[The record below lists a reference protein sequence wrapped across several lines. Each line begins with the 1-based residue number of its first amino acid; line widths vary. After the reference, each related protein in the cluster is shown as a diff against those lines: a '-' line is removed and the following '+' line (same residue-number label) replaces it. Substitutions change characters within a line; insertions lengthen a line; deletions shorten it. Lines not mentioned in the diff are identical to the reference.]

1 VKGPGVGPVFSTAL
15 KGVSAITDKLV
26 DVALQLAPA
35 DTSPGVVRVAVN
47 ATLVLVAL
55 SFVKSLLGVS
65 LSLLLDH
72 GQVAGSLSSS
82 CMQRHATTCDGSA
95 CSLSM
100 LALNCFRFH
109 SSNSAVLPHSWHDFP
124 GCLRGGQG
132 VWSGCERHHFGSR
145 HRRHRK

>member
-1 VKGPGVGPVFSTAL
+1 MKGPGVGPVFSTAL

-65 LSLLLDH
+65 LALLLDR
-72 GQVAGSLSSS
+72 GQVAGSLSGLHAASGDVMLWWRCVLIVHASLRLLSLLPFKLCSS
-82 CMQRHATTCDGSA
+82 S
-95 CSLSM
+95 
-100 LALNCFRFH
+100 
-109 SSNSAVLPHSWHDFP
+109 
-124 GCLRGGQG
+124 
-132 VWSGCERHHFGSR
+132 
-145 HRRHRK
+145 